1 MAEIYLGIFAFCVL
15 NLLVAMLLT
24 IFTDPGHIPQDLE
37 WDMQDD
43 LYDIKEKT

>member
-1 MAEIYLGIFAFCVL
+1 
-15 NLLVAMLLT
+15 MLLT